1 MSLKTY
7 KKKIQQKLA
16 LNTRYRMLSPP
27 LSLDGWEFK
36 LSNEQ
41 YFSIGNTP
49 GLLMCSVVHQLPS
62 TKAYTVNREHKSICS
77 I

>member
-1 MSLKTY
+1 
-7 KKKIQQKLA
+7 
-16 LNTRYRMLSPP
+16 MLSPP

-36 LSNEQ
+36 LSNER

-49 GLLMCSVVHQLPS
+49 GLLMCSVVPQLPS